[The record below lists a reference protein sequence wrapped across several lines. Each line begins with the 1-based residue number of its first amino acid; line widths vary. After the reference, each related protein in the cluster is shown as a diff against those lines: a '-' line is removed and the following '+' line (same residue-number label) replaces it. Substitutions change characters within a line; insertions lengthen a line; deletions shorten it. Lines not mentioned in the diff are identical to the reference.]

1 MKGGADK
8 SYGIQVAKLAGV
20 PEPVLQRAYEIANQL
35 AEHDINASSIIKE
48 DTKPIA
54 TKSTPS
60 KKKEEVSGQLSL
72 FSDIDCSEIIEELK
86 NIDISRIT
94 PIEALNK
101 LYVLQE
107 KVK

>member
-1 MKGGADK
+1 M
-8 SYGIQVAKLAGV
+8 
-20 PEPVLQRAYEIANQL
+20 
-35 AEHDINASSIIKE
+35 IKE
-48 DTKPIA
+48 EENKVTPIKQ
-54 TKSTPS
+54 TIS

-72 FSDIDCSEIIEELK
+72 FSDLDVSEVIEELK

-107 KVK
+107 KVR

>member
-20 PEPVLQRAYEIANQL
+20 PEHVLQRAYEIAEQL
-35 AEHDINASSIIKE
+35 AEHDINAPALIKE
-48 DTKPIA
+48 EIKPTT
-54 TKSTPS
+54 TKSTC

-72 FSDIDCSEIIEELK
+72 FSDLDLSEVIEELR
-86 NIDISRIT
+86 NLDISRIT

-107 KVK
+107 KVR